1 MWGRLSQQFRMS
13 RKARRE
19 QESHPSSDDARSHP
33 IDTAME
39 DDIQNIL
46 PVLFNAKRLV
56 IFCGMTMYL
65 FGGTNTQA
73 SLMLDC
79 LIRTGPGVCLPPGFP
94 GSSPEDPLGLLR
106 PVVWQVRLI
115 GFTDL
120 LVYEVLIL
128 GQDPDQSSSVLHAWQ
143 KQLNS
148 LSVKNKFYQALHA
161 LDRNGGLLRVYT
173 QNFDCMEKT
182 VAKLS
187 FGVPE
192 SGRIDERD
200 YPRCVPL
207 LGRLDQTICT
217 NCEHVASRICF
228 EDLAAWKQLPSCVSC
243 APNTCGGH
251 TGICRPNILVCNQ
264 SHPDQRVLDQLL
276 LQDAKVVDV
285 VLAVGLQ
292 FTPQQNLSRSLSA
305 FSRGALSL
313 ASNASLSSILI
324 DHTVPGHKRLDIP
337 HLFQVCLKS
346 NVQDLFTGIV
356 KFAHR
361 SAMHDPDSN
370 LMLIHPRHF
379 QSPHYSRK
387 SSSPQDEGK
396 GQEEEPLLLRCPP
409 LRLHFS

>member
-1 MWGRLSQQFRMS
+1 
-13 RKARRE
+13 
-19 QESHPSSDDARSHP
+19 
-33 IDTAME
+33 ME
-39 DDIQNIL
+39 DPDIQNIL

-56 IFCGMTMYL
+56 IFCGMAMSL

-73 SLMLDC
+73 SLVLGY
-79 LIRTGPGVCLPPGFP
+79 LICTGPGVCLPPGFP

-115 GFTDL
+115 GFIDL
-120 LVYEVLIL
+120 PVCEVLIL
-128 GQDPDQSSSVLHAWQ
+128 GQDPAQSFSVLHAWR

-148 LSVKNKFYQALHA
+148 SSVKNKFYQALHA

-192 SGRIDERD
+192 SGQLDERG

-217 NCEHVASRICF
+217 NCHRVASRICF
-228 EDLAAWKQLPSCVSC
+228 EDLAALTQLPSCVSC
-243 APNTCGGH
+243 AATTCGGH

-264 SHPDQRVLDQLL
+264 SHPDQSVLDKVLI
-276 LQDAKVVDV
+276 QDAKVVDV

-292 FTPQQNLSRSLSA
+292 FTPHQNLSRALQA
-305 FSRGALSL
+305 FSVAAQSRAPT
-313 ASNASLSSILI
+313 SLSSILI
-324 DHTVPGHKRLDIP
+324 DPTVPGYERLDIP
-337 HLFQVCLKS
+337 HLFQACVKS
-346 NVQDLFTGIV
+346 DVQDLFTGIV
-356 KFAHR
+356 KIAHR
-361 SAMHDPDSN
+361 SAMNDPHSN
-370 LMLIHPRHF
+370 LMLIYPRHF
-379 QSPHYSRK
+379 QSPHHSRIF
-387 SSSPQDEGK
+387 SSPEDESK